1 MNAERFQTL
10 AEAYGGAIARWP
22 ADVQD
27 AAFAFLADQPDEA
40 DALLAEARE
49 TDALLDAAAR
59 LSPSPALRDR
69 VLAVAPRERAA
80 RGRVWRWLTG
90 AGVGAGLAAATA
102 AGLVAGV
109 NLSMASAP
117 QTEDEA
123 LLAAIYDNGLADEP
137 TGDIS

>member
-22 ADVQD
+22 ED
-27 AAFAFLADQPDEA
+27 ARDGAFAFLAAEPARA
-40 DALLAEARE
+40 DAILAEARE
-49 TDALLDAAAR
+49 TDTLLDADAP
-59 LSPSPALRDR
+59 LSPSMALRDR
-69 VLAVAPRERAA
+69 VLAAAPRERPA
-80 RGRVWRWLTG
+80 RSKLWRWLTG

-123 LLAAIYDNGLADEP
+123 LLASIYDNGLAEDAGEV
-137 TGDIS
+137 S